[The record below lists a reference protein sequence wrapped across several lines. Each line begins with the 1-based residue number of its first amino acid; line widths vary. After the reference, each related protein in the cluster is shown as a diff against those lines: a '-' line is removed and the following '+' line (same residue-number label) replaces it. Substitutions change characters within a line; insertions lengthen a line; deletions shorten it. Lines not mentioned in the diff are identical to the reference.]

1 MYVYRKVVRHISQY
15 NKVYAYTTSNGNKV
29 TNQNTIEY
37 IKSLK
42 IPPAYTD
49 VKINLNKNAK
59 LLVTG
64 YDVKGKKQYIYNQK
78 WVEKR
83 SQNKFCN
90 MLVLGQKLPKIN
102 RDINRLLDTR
112 INTKEK
118 MIAVMI
124 KIIMHCHFRIGNSIG
139 KDVYNSFGVSTLS
152 GSHIVQRGNQVVID
166 FRGKRG
172 VQNTCI
178 IRDKNL
184 AKILLELK
192 RRAKNKNE
200 QIFHYNGDNNRKIY
214 VTSQDVN
221 NFLKQYGNITT
232 KDFRTWYANV
242 YFISA
247 TDKLGAIP
255 NTITNR
261 KKNVREAI
269 KIIADKLHHTV
280 AICKKKYIDNNLI
293 DLYIEHPIKYKRN
306 VLDNYTNAEN
316 AFIKYM
322 KLKC

>member
-15 NKVYAYTTSNGNKV
+15 NKVYAYTTNNGNKV

-37 IKSLK
+37 IKTLK

-59 LLVTG
+59 LLATG
-64 YDVKGKKQYIYNQK
+64 LDVKGKKQYIYNPK
-78 WVEKR
+78 WIEKR
-83 SQNKFCN
+83 SKSKFCN
-90 MLVLGQKLPKIN
+90 MLILGQKMPKIN

-112 INTKEK
+112 LYTKEK

-124 KIIMHCHFRIGNSIG
+124 KIIMHCHFRIGNPIG
-139 KDVYNSFGVSTLS
+139 KDVYNSFGVTTLN
-152 GSHIVQRGNQVVID
+152 GSHIIQKGNQVIID
-166 FRGKRG
+166 FRGKKG

-178 IRDKNL
+178 IRDTKL

-192 RRAKNKNE
+192 KRTKNKNE
-200 QIFHYNGDNNRKIY
+200 EIFHYNNDNRKMF
-214 VTSQDVN
+214 VSSQDVN
-221 NFLKQYGNITT
+221 NFLKQYGNITS
-232 KDFRTWYANV
+232 KDFRTWYANI

-255 NTITNR
+255 NKITNR

-269 KIIADKLHHTV
+269 KIIAEKLHHTE
-280 AICKKKYIDNNLI
+280 AICKKKYIDNDLI
-293 DLYIEHPIKYKRN
+293 DLYIEHPIKYKRK
-306 VLDNYTNAEN
+306 VLEDYINAEN

-322 KLKC
+322 KQKC